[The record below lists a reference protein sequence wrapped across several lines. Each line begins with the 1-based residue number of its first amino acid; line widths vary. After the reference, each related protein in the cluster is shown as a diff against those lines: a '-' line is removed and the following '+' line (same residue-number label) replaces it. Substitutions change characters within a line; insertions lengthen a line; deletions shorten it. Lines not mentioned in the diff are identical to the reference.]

1 MPEAGSRGV
10 NQSGKLV
17 LECHCEA
24 GTIFKSNFEEN
35 FFELNQPARF
45 QLSLVHSASIS
56 KVREGFLYC
65 SCITSIIHI

>member
-35 FFELNQPARF
+35 FLNLIGRQDSSSHLCTVHTF
-45 QLSLVHSASIS
+45 Q
-56 KVREGFLYC
+56 K
-65 SCITSIIHI
+65 